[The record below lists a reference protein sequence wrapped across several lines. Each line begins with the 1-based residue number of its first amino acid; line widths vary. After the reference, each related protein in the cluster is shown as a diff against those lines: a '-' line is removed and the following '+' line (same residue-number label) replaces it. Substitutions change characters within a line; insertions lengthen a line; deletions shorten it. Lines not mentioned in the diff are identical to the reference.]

1 MSTTLSNALAGGT
14 CCLSKAGVAAGT
26 TTTTTI
32 ALTNYAIGGRMFSK
46 AAATNGATPTVDAA
60 TGAAFVPLTAG
71 KSCIFV
77 YALDAAGALKAVQGP
92 LVNGADVT
100 GKLSA
105 VQFPVMPGGMA
116 AIGYLY
122 AQAGSTLVGTWTFG
136 ANNMAGVTGMTYTF
150 ADLFAIPAQPLA
162 A

>member
-46 AAATNGATPTVDAA
+46 AAAANGATPTVDAA

-92 LVNGADVT
+92 HGSNRISVCAGWLDAGRHVDVRCEQHGGRDGNDLHVCRPVCHPCAAVGSLSLLV
-100 GKLSA
+100 
-105 VQFPVMPGGMA
+105 
-116 AIGYLY
+116 
-122 AQAGSTLVGTWTFG
+122 
-136 ANNMAGVTGMTYTF
+136 
-150 ADLFAIPAQPLA
+150 
-162 A
+162 

>member
-14 CCLSKAGVAAGT
+14 CCVSKAGLVDGT
-26 TTTTTI
+26 TTTTTN
-32 ALTNYAIGGRMFSK
+32 ALTNYAINGRMYQA
-46 AAATNGATPTVDAA
+46 AAATNGATPTTDAA
-60 TGAAFVPLTAG
+60 TGAAFAPLTAG

-77 YALDAAGALKAVQGP
+77 YAFDTAGAMKVVQGP
-92 LVNGADVT
+92 LVNGAGVT

-116 AIGYLY
+116 AVGYLY
-122 AQAGSTLVGTWTFG
+122 AQAGATLVGTWTFG